1 MIKIVFK
8 NLESSELAKQI
19 VKDRIEP
26 VLAKF
31 PKLLDHQV
39 SVTLE
44 MENSPSQAGPDLFN
58 VIIQIK
64 GKTYKFLK
72 TEKSDINLYRA
83 VAMAS
88 DGLFELLSKS
98 NDKIKTKF
106 SARSLVLGM
115 FTLFFFASCST
126 RKNDK
131 INIQDKIASEQVR
144 TLNEIKLH
152 SELIL
157 DAHPELT
164 SEVKLRTKG
173 LLQETLNR
181 LQSLKD
187 EESQIIQLLLNQS
200 LMAKEPKKLAVDEQK
215 LLKKRLEIVYKSK
228 SENIFSL
235 VSTIKMMSE
244 NQEINEGF
252 KRDVEVFI
260 RDFR

>member
-1 MIKIVFK
+1 MMKVVFK
-8 NLESSELAKQI
+8 NLESSELAKEI

-31 PKLLDHQV
+31 PRLLDHQV
-39 SVTLE
+39 NVTLE

-72 TEKSDINLYRA
+72 IEKSDINLYRA

-98 NDKIKTKF
+98 NDRIKTKF
-106 SARSLVLGM
+106 SNRSLALSIFM
-115 FTLFFFASCST
+115 LFFLVSCSST
-126 RKNDK
+126 KNDK
-131 INIQDKIASEQVR
+131 IIIQDKIASEQVR

-164 SEVKLRTKG
+164 PEVKLKTKG
-173 LLQETLNR
+173 LLQETLTR

-200 LMAKEPKKLAVDEQK
+200 LAVKDPKNLKINDQK
-215 LLKKRLEIVYKSK
+215 ALKSRLELVYKAK
-228 SENIFSL
+228 AENIFSL
-235 VSTIKMMSE
+235 VSSIKTMSDK
-244 NQEINEGF
+244 QEINEGF
-252 KRDVEVFI
+252 RRDVELFI